1 MDKVYT
7 EEDKDPVF
15 KDKDKYKCYKYC
27 TWTTV
32 TQ

>member
-15 KDKDKYKCYKYC
+15 KDKYKCYKYC